1 MADGSRS
8 ALGVK
13 GLLVLFALLWGP
25 SAVCRAQNAQPD
37 AASLERMTIGA
48 VEVQGNVTVS
58 RSRVVSTVRARPGQ
72 LFDAA
77 SAAEDAR
84 RIAEIDAVEY
94 AYYSTEVVDGQVKLT
109 FVVVEKNL
117 VRSITFVGNEAFN
130 DAKLLKE
137 LSFREGD
144 YLDAIQINS
153 GIAAIRQ
160 LYLKKGFP
168 NVNVSIDN
176 SKLAAGQ
183 VVFMIDEGT
192 KTVVK
197 DVNFI
202 GNTAFTAD
210 ELLKAMKTKP
220 RKYLFWP
227 VVYNA
232 EDVASDEVTLKEIY
246 QKRGYLDVSVTSSVQ
261 ISEDGRNAFVT
272 FIIDEGPVY
281 VVEDIILNGNEYFSD
296 GQLIAELRL
305 KIGDFYSQE
314 RAEADVKHL
323 RQRFRAEGFVDATVN
338 MERTFVG
345 DAKVRVV
352 FTISQGERYRI
363 GRIDITGNEMVQDK
377 VIRRILDEEGF
388 TPGEWFNADLARGD
402 GTGDLEKLLRRMVY
416 TESASIEA
424 TTPTDGRRNAQ
435 VSIVEG
441 KTGSVMLGAG
451 IASDSGIIGQFTY
464 DERNFDITD
473 WPESWTELIRGKAF
487 RGAGQ
492 RLRISLNPGTEVST
506 FLVSFT
512 EPYLYDKPISLETA
526 ISGYERGRE
535 CYDEERLKGYLGFEK
550 RYPDNWRRGF
560 SFRLEEVDV
569 ADVDF
574 DAPVEIKDVRGSNTL
589 GGIRIF
595 VRRDTTDNRFLPTRG
610 YHFDAGYEQVVGDF
624 TFGILEATQRWYRT
638 LYEDLAERRTV
649 LELKLYGGTILG
661 DAPPFE
667 KFYAGGTGSL
677 RGFEYRGISPRG
689 LQTEVA
695 NPQREC
701 PIGSDW
707 IVVGNAEIAVP
718 LASDVFSWLV
728 FTDAGLIDSGG
739 VRASVGTGLQIMLPQ
754 WFGPVPMRFE
764 LAAPVLKEDED
775 ETRIF
780 SFSVGALF

>member
-232 EDVASDEVTLKEIY
+232 EDVA
-246 QKRGYLDVSVTSSVQ
+246 
-261 ISEDGRNAFVT
+261 
-272 FIIDEGPVY
+272 
-281 VVEDIILNGNEYFSD
+281 
-296 GQLIAELRL
+296 
-305 KIGDFYSQE
+305 
-314 RAEADVKHL
+314 
-323 RQRFRAEGFVDATVN
+323 
-338 MERTFVG
+338 
-345 DAKVRVV
+345 
-352 FTISQGERYRI
+352 
-363 GRIDITGNEMVQDK
+363 
-377 VIRRILDEEGF
+377 
-388 TPGEWFNADLARGD
+388 
-402 GTGDLEKLLRRMVY
+402 
-416 TESASIEA
+416 
-424 TTPTDGRRNAQ
+424 TD
-435 VSIVEG
+435 
-441 KTGSVMLGAG
+441 
-451 IASDSGIIGQFTY
+451 
-464 DERNFDITD
+464 
-473 WPESWTELIRGKAF
+473 
-487 RGAGQ
+487 
-492 RLRISLNPGTEVST
+492 
-506 FLVSFT
+506 
-512 EPYLYDKPISLETA
+512 
-526 ISGYERGRE
+526 
-535 CYDEERLKGYLGFEK
+535 
-550 RYPDNWRRGF
+550 
-560 SFRLEEVDV
+560 
-569 ADVDF
+569 
-574 DAPVEIKDVRGSNTL
+574 
-589 GGIRIF
+589 
-595 VRRDTTDNRFLPTRG
+595 
-610 YHFDAGYEQVVGDF
+610 
-624 TFGILEATQRWYRT
+624 
-638 LYEDLAERRTV
+638 
-649 LELKLYGGTILG
+649 
-661 DAPPFE
+661 
-667 KFYAGGTGSL
+667 
-677 RGFEYRGISPRG
+677 
-689 LQTEVA
+689 
-695 NPQREC
+695 
-701 PIGSDW
+701 
-707 IVVGNAEIAVP
+707 
-718 LASDVFSWLV
+718 
-728 FTDAGLIDSGG
+728 
-739 VRASVGTGLQIMLPQ
+739 
-754 WFGPVPMRFE
+754 
-764 LAAPVLKEDED
+764 
-775 ETRIF
+775 
-780 SFSVGALF
+780 